1 MNVWILNI
9 ETASTNC
16 SVSISKNGEL
26 ISSKEVN
33 SKKYSHQE
41 NLHGLIQSSI
51 FHCNIELTNL
61 SAIAVSKGPGSFTGL
76 RIGVA
81 AAKGLCFGLNIPLL
95 SINTLTILSQ
105 KMKVEKGTLIAPMID
120 ARRMEV
126 YTQLH
131 NHNNKIIK
139 SSWAEILNSESFH
152 NFLSKYKII
161 AFGAGSEKCEN
172 IIKHKNF
179 SVNKKMLFPSAK
191 NMVKLSFSKW
201 KKKQYEDIAYFE
213 PYYLKDFYINKTN

>member
-1 MNVWILNI
+1 MSLILNI
-9 ETASTNC
+9 ETSSKNC
-16 SVSISKNGEL
+16 SVCL
-26 ISSKEVN
+26 SSKG
-33 SKKYSHQE
+33 K
-41 NLHGLIQSSI
+41 LIQSFDSEDDTFRHSELLTSCIQDILSENNIDVKDLSVISI
-51 FHCNIELTNL
+51 GI
-61 SAIAVSKGPGSFTGL
+61 GPGSFTGL

-81 AAKGLCFGLNIPLL
+81 AAKGLCLGLNIPLL

>member
-1 MNVWILNI
+1 MDVWLLNI

-26 ISSKEVN
+26 ISSMEVN

-41 NLHGLIQSSI
+41 NLHELIQSSI
-51 FHCNIELTNL
+51 FDCNIELTNL
-61 SAIAVSKGPGSFTGL
+61 SGIAVSKGPGSFTGL

-131 NHNNKIIK
+131 DHNNKIIK

-152 NFLSKYKII
+152 NFLSKHKII
-161 AFGAGSEKCEN
+161 AFGVGSEKCEN

-191 NMVKLSFSKW
+191 NMVKLSFNKW

-213 PYYLKDFYINKTN
+213 PYYLKDFYIN